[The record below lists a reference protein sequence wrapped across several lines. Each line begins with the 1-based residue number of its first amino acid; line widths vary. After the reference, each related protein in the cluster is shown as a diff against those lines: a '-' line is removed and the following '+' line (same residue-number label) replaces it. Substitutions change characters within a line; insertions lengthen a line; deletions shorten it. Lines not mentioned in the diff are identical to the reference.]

1 MGSNDRQE
9 FIIMLL
15 IENRSFL
22 ADDNGNFFN
31 YLKERYDLE
40 KFNKRYLE
48 LLDKFLK
55 PYALNNTEKSEIN
68 L

>member
-15 IENRSFL
+15 IENRSYCSS
-22 ADDNGNFFN
+22 DNGNFYH
-31 YLKERYDLE
+31 YLKEHYDLN
-40 KFNKRYLE
+40 KFNKRYME
-48 LLDKFLK
+48 LLDKFME
-55 PYALNNTEKSEIN
+55 PYALDNTEKSEEN